1 MKLLIVDDSR
11 LIRYQ
16 IQDLIQL
23 HYPES
28 DIRLAENGEEAL
40 TLIKQFRPQVVL
52 LDIIMPKFSGI
63 EVLQLISP
71 QLEAGDLKA
80 IMFTSVDDKITMK
93 ECFELGASDFINKPV
108 DEIETIAR
116 LGNAFKLMAL
126 QDAYNQ
132 LKEQLSIKERELARL
147 TQAME
152 RSV

>member
-23 HYPES
+23 HYPEL

-40 TLIKQFRPQVVL
+40 TIIKQYRPHVVL
-52 LDIIMPKFSGI
+52 LDIIMPRLSGI
-63 EVLQLISP
+63 EVLQQIRHM
-71 QLEAGDLKA
+71 LEAGDIKA

-116 LGNAFKLMAL
+116 LGNAFKSIAM
-126 QDAYNQ
+126 QDEFNQ
-132 LKEQLSIKERELARL
+132 LKAQLASKERELKKIGRAH
-147 TQAME
+147 
-152 RSV
+152 V